1 MNVLGIMAGEA
12 VATLGNEVLG
22 RVMDK
27 FSSSPTA
34 SKFLDTYRDK
44 VNGDNRISSED
55 LQLTRD
61 EELAL
66 IEIKEY
72 AHNKGLKSVEVEI
85 RGQSYKLDTSDMSL
99 VPMLSQR

>member
-1 MNVLGIMAGEA
+1 MNILGIMAGEA
-12 VATLGNEVLG
+12 VATFGNEVLE

-27 FSSSPTA
+27 FSPSSKAP
-34 SKFLDTYRDK
+34 KFLDTYRDK
-44 VNGDNRISSED
+44 LTDNRINTDD

-85 RGQSYKLDTSDMSL
+85 RGLSYKLDTSDMSL

>member
-1 MNVLGIMAGEA
+1 MNVLGMIAGEA
-12 VATLGNEVLG
+12 VATLGNEILE

-27 FSSSPTA
+27 FSSSSSGP
-34 SKFLDTYRDK
+34 KFLDAYREK
-44 VNGDNRISSED
+44 VEAKKITSED

-72 AHNKGLKSVEVEI
+72 AHNKGLKNVQVEI
-85 RGQSYKLDTSDMSL
+85 RGQAYQLDTSDMSL
-99 VPMLSQR
+99 VPMLSQK